1 MFVATVSLR
10 GLGHDRGGGVA
21 ALHVTGGG
29 AHNPTCCARLQSECC
44 AKRRKCRDQ
53 DRDDNFDNL
62 LFGHSFFSFGARR
75 DSAELVFNFECKDNT
90 PVNNVYH
97 QNGNFIKKSYLPRL
111 LAS

>member
-10 GLGHDRGGGVA
+10 GLGHDSGRGVA

-29 AHNPTCCARLQSECC
+29 AHNPTCCARLQSEGC
-44 AKRRKCRDQ
+44 AKGREGCYQHRNHD
-53 DRDDNFDNL
+53 FDNL
-62 LFGHSFFSFGARR
+62 LFGHNFFSFGARR